1 MGDDLCKGCT
11 SKTGMNS
18 ICTLEVQYKNKTCP
32 CVDCI
37 VKAMCLKGYT
47 DCVKYKRFCN
57 PQVLHYLKPNVIPPC
72 VECYNYERC
81 LNILNDMAENYI
93 SEENHEDLYVFLEE
107 NAGDLFCD
115 FLFTVEQFCDKLKR
129 YFPVDKKRDYILWPP
144 DLRNINFSIN
154 TWNYR
159 ESRLKGL
166 FDTEQILRQTLKERF
181 GKGARVL

>member
-1 MGDDLCKGCT
+1 
-11 SKTGMNS
+11 
-18 ICTLEVQYKNKTCP
+18 
-32 CVDCI
+32 
-37 VKAMCLKGYT
+37 
-47 DCVKYKRFCN
+47 
-57 PQVLHYLKPNVIPPC
+57 
-72 VECYNYERC
+72 
-81 LNILNDMAENYI
+81 MAENYI

-144 DLRNINFSIN
+144 NLRNIDFSIKN
-154 TWNYR
+154 WNYR

-166 FDTEQILRQTLKERF
+166 FDTEEILRKILKERF